1 MTDPTSAHQAGTSE
15 RDDLVAMLDK
25 HRGLFLLTARG
36 LTEEQARLTPTVS
49 ALSVGG
55 LIKHVTATEQ
65 QWLDFLENG
74 APDQGGID
82 WDNPDEAAY
91 EAFANGFRL
100 LPEETLADALD
111 DYAAVADRA
120 AELDRT
126 ADLDATHLLPEA
138 PWFEQGARWSNRRVL
153 LHIVA
158 ETAQHA
164 GHADIIRETIDGQRS
179 MG

>member
-1 MTDPTSAHQAGTSE
+1 MTDTTSAQVSGAAE
-15 RDDLVAMLDK
+15 RDDLVALLEK

-36 LTEEQARLTPTVS
+36 LTEDQARLTPTVS

-55 LIKHVTATEQ
+55 LIKHVTAVQ
-65 QWLDFLENG
+65 QEWLDFLENG
-74 APDQGGID
+74 APDQGKID

-100 LPEETLADALD
+100 LPEETLAGALA
-111 DYAAVADRA
+111 DYAKVAVRA
-120 AELDRT
+120 TDLART
-126 ADLDATHLLPEA
+126 ADLDATHPLPEA
-138 PWFEQGARWSNRRVL
+138 PWFEKGARWSNRRVL
-153 LHIVA
+153 MHIAA

-164 GHADIIRETIDGQRS
+164 GHADIIRESIDGQRS